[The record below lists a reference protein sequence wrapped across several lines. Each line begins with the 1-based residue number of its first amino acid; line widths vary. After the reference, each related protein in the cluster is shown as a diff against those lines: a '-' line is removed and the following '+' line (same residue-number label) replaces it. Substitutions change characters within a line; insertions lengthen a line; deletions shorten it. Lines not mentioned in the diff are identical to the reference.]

1 MKGSHTMAYS
11 DKDITVLQLK
21 CKQIR
26 RDIVNM
32 IYTIQS
38 GHAGGS
44 LSIVEILVAL
54 YQKKLKVDPQNPHWE
69 DRDRFILSKGH
80 CTPGYYAVLSDRG
93 FFPKEA
99 LMNSYRVIN
108 GMLQGHPDMKK
119 TPGVDMTTGSLGI
132 GLSAGC
138 GMALGARIKKKDFRV
153 YVLMGDGETNEGQ
166 IWEAAKTAAHYKLH
180 NLTAIVDANGYQNDG
195 ATNVEMSMCSMSE
208 KWRAFGWNVIEI
220 DGHDLAQILDAFDA
234 VQAWKTKPSVIIC
247 NTVKCKG
254 VSFMEE
260 NKVKYHGTPPD
271 KQQLQQALSELE

>member
-1 MKGSHTMAYS
+1 MEYS
-11 DKDITVLQLK
+11 DRDIVQLQLK

-26 RDIVNM
+26 RDIINM

-54 YQKKLKVDPQNPHWE
+54 YWKTLNVNPQNPQWE
-69 DRDRFILSKGH
+69 DRDRFVLSKGH
-80 CTPGYYAVLSDRG
+80 CTPAYYSVLADAG

-138 GMALGARIKKKDFRV
+138 GMALGARIKKKDFKV
-153 YVLMGDGETNEGQ
+153 YVLIGDGETNEGQ
-166 IWEAAKTAAHYKLH
+166 IWEAAKTAAHYKLN
-180 NLTAIVDANGYQNDG
+180 NLTAIIDVNGYQNDG
-195 ATNVEMSMCSMSE
+195 ATMDEMSMFSMSA
-208 KWRAFGWNVIEI
+208 KWSAFGWNVLEV
-220 DGHDLAQILDAFDA
+220 DGHDIRQVLEALDGAQAC
-234 VQAWKTKPSVIIC
+234 KTMPTAIIC
-247 NTVKCKG
+247 HTVKCKG

-260 NKVKYHGTPPD
+260 NKVKYHGASPNEA
-271 KQQLQQALSELE
+271 QLLQALSELE